1 MRAKSTHGHRY
12 CVGFVDDVSGYI
24 WIRFLKTKDEW
35 LSAWKLL
42 YAHLKR
48 QHNIRV
54 KIFRC
59 DGEAIYMSHRFTNW
73 LAKRGMK
80 RESTARAT
88 SQLNGRAERMWRTV
102 VSLARSMLAGA
113 GMKDVYWDY
122 AMEYA
127 VHILNRTV
135 GDGISMTPYEALY
148 GEKPDLSNL
157 RVFGCA
163 AYVKVPEDLR
173 HKWSPK
179 ARKGIFVG
187 LDAEK
192 IGFRIMDPTTRKVF
206 VVRNVVFDET
216 LLPAKKALDLLEA
229 QKTTT
234 FVSEEREAQK
244 TATFVSEKPFE
255 NDSKTH
261 TQLETD
267 LKHENDLTIELLEGQ
282 AQRPNNFPSLSSF
295 DNAPAGLF
303 SESKFEQILA
313 ENSENQEEL
322 LEIVSNEEAPQQDDS
337 KEVSGDENLSTLAAL
352 PFDNGEQEDLQAFG
366 DAMGTTSLG
375 SLASLPAPVDD
386 IEGSDDGEEGAL
398 LSAVVVPFVKQESQR
413 TSASTTPL
421 RGCVSVFANGLVKA
435 ALSVSSE
442 QETAAAIPENPS
454 SVAEAKRC
462 ADWKGFEEA
471 MKSEAKSLSDLGTW
485 TIIKG
490 APPKKAIKSKWV
502 LSRKYVDGVFHKHK
516 ARLVACGYSQVFG
529 VDYEEVF
536 APVMRLTSLRVLFT
550 IVAFFDLNLHHN
562 DVSTAFINADL
573 GEEIYLKLPEYF
585 KNVTARLNKS
595 IYGLKQASRKWNQ
608 LLDKCLRDF
617 GFNKEELYGDACLYV
632 IEKGDSLI
640 IILVW
645 VDDFFPG
652 WRGDALYKQY
662 LAHCGKYFTMKDLGP
677 LEFALGMRI
686 QRDRANRKIYLD
698 QEAYCLDILRTF
710 DMQGSKPAPTPQV
723 EKELLCKAEV
733 GFVAE
738 PELHKKYRSLV
749 GKVMYLQR
757 GTRPDISNAA
767 RELSRFLSNPTGEH
781 WTAAKR
787 LLRYLRGTSH
797 YRLAFGGDLV
807 LNPYSDADWANS
819 EDRKSITGTLVM
831 LGNGPVSWSSK
842 KQQTVSL
849 SSTESEYNAL
859 SDTTREVAWLRQLL
873 REMRAEQ
880 KGPTTIWEDNQQTI
894 KWALD
899 PMHHGRNKHLDVR
912 LHYVREQV
920 KKGTVNVKYVPSI
933 ENLADLMTKPLG
945 RVIFQRL
952 TKAIM
957 DTGPA
962 GVCDTPRPP
971 ERVD

>member
-1 MRAKSTHGHRY
+1 
-12 CVGFVDDVSGYI
+12 
-24 WIRFLKTKDEW
+24 
-35 LSAWKLL
+35 
-42 YAHLKR
+42 
-48 QHNIRV
+48 
-54 KIFRC
+54 
-59 DGEAIYMSHRFTNW
+59 MSHRFTNW

-303 SESKFEQILA
+303 LESKFEKILA